1 MADATVDT
9 PAARRAKRKFLARR
23 RCLRTFRAT
32 LAFAAL
38 AAPFF
43 TSGLVLTCRMPQ
55 HMQSVIAEGATWYFF
70 WLFFRNVGTGI
81 KHFRRAP
88 LLSLLPIAVYISS
101 LAFLLSG
108 VLWKLN
114 YTSYFKQFYAER
126 MHVVDLLQNGVLPC
140 SDKIPKVV
148 TLPPALGHI
157 VPMDYPV
164 LCSKS
169 ASGLRVEFVIEE
181 ETTARSSFVYTP
193 PQDMETPPPGTSLLQ
208 IAHLAPKWA
217 LACYWRD

>member
-1 MADATVDT
+1 MRKYRPLT
-9 PAARRAKRKFLARR
+9 PAGRTAFLARR
-23 RCLRTFRAT
+23 RCLRALRAT
-32 LAFAAL
+32 LAFVAL

-43 TSGLVLTCRMPQ
+43 ASGLVLTCRMPQ
-55 HMQSVIAEGATWYFF
+55 QTQHLIAEGATWYFF

-88 LLSLLPIAVYISS
+88 LLSLLPIVVYISS
-101 LAFLLSG
+101 LAFLLPG

-114 YTSYFKQFYAER
+114 DTSYFKQFYAER
-126 MHVVDLLQNGVLPC
+126 MHVVDLLQNGRLSC
-140 SDKIPKVV
+140 SDKTPEAV

-164 LCSKS
+164 LCSRS
-169 ASGLRVEFVIEE
+169 QYGCRVEFVIEI
-181 ETTARSSFVYTP
+181 ETSSRTSFVYAP
-193 PQDMETPPPGTSLLQ
+193 PQDMDTPPRTSLLQ
-208 IAHLAPKWA
+208 IKPLAPMWA

>member
-1 MADATVDT
+1 MRKYRPLT
-9 PAARRAKRKFLARR
+9 PAGRTAFLARR
-23 RCLRTFRAT
+23 RCLRALRAT
-32 LAFAAL
+32 LAFVAL

-43 TSGLVLTCRMPQ
+43 ASGLVLTCRMPQ

-88 LLSLLPIAVYISS
+88 LLSLLPIVVYISS

-108 VLWKLN
+108 ALWKLN

-126 MHVVDLLQNGVLPC
+126 MHVVDLLQNGVLSC
-140 SDKIPKVV
+140 SDKTPEAV

-157 VPMDYPV
+157 VPMEYPV

-181 ETTARSSFVYTP
+181 ETTARSSFVYAP
-193 PQDMETPPPGTSLLQ
+193 PRDMETPPPGTSLLQ
-208 IAHLAPKWA
+208 ITPLAPKWA